1 MRLGELELRWISPAP
16 DGEFRMGI
24 TLRRKNGAAPLRN
37 RIRRQLREIIRLQP
51 KPLAGIWIQW
61 SFPPRK
67 LVTPTRIL
75 REQAMQSLIDA
86 GLVSA

>member
-1 MRLGELELRWISPAP
+1 MRWISAP

-24 TLRRKNGAAPLRN
+24 TLRRKNGVAPLRN
-37 RIRRQLREIIRLQP
+37 RIRRQLREVIRLQP
-51 KPLAGIWIQW
+51 VPIRGIWMEW

-75 REQAMQSLIDA
+75 RVQAQQTLVEA
-86 GLVSA
+86 GLVGA